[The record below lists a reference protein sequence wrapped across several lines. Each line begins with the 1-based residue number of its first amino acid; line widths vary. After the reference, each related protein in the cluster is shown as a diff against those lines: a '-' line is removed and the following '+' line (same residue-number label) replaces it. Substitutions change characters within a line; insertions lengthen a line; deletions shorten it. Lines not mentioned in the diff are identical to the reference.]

1 MSFFDLAKLYG
12 GSECME
18 FPSNKPNEPIKFWFH
33 NCTEEEKV
41 VSFALAKVQID
52 ETGSAE
58 ADLLKNPQKVFQAVY
73 QLASFCIDRVEN
85 FDLWSQSEA
94 KELGAHGLM
103 EITEGQRKAIPREVM
118 IRIGQHLLNNSGVSE
133 EEKKD

>member
-1 MSFFDLAKLYG
+1 
-12 GSECME
+12 ME
-18 FPSNKPNEPIKFWFH
+18 FPSNEANKPIQFWFH

-58 ADLLKNPQKVFQAVY
+58 ADLLKHPQKVFEAVY
-73 QLASFCIDRVEN
+73 RLASFCIDRVEN

-103 EITEGQRKAIPREVM
+103 EVTEGQRKAIPREVM